1 MHSTNS
7 LDYFI
12 QCADLSSFNL
22 LNFLTAQSK
31 CIHGNFTVHYPIFW
45 GKKTFHEPKTAQL
58 PSKKR
63 FVDDRSSWI
72 SLDNNWNDSNIRKS
86 MPVWK
91 VPGFTVKLIVVHK
104 EAIETG
110 FEFQQYL
117 FLRISSLYRILK
129 ILQLNMIF
137 WCSNLLWYIRHLV
150 SNFPKW
156 R

>member
-22 LNFLTAQSK
+22 HNFLTAQSK
-31 CIHGNFTVHYPIFW
+31 CIHGNFTVHNPTFW
-45 GKKTFHEPKTAQL
+45 KKKSWAKNSTTPLQ
-58 PSKKR
+58 KR
-63 FVDDRSSWI
+63 FVDDRSSGI

-110 FEFQQYL
+110 VWVSTVFVFKNIYIVLNIKHPTTKYDFWL
-117 FLRISSLYRILK
+117 F
-129 ILQLNMIF
+129 
-137 WCSNLLWYIRHLV
+137 
-150 SNFPKW
+150 
-156 R
+156 